1 MIGDRIRYYMKQQK
15 ITQQVMAEKL
25 GVTRQAVSSWVQ
37 NVYVPSYNH
46 IFAIAEVLGINPY
59 YLLSEDKT
67 AEEMELEGIYKE
79 LSEDERILLLNF
91 ARMLKERGN

>member
-15 ITQQVMAEKL
+15 ITQQQLADRM

-46 IFAIAEVLGINPY
+46 IFAIAEILDINPY
-59 YLLSEDKT
+59 YLLSDDKT
-67 AEEMELEGIYKE
+67 AEEMELEAIYKD
-79 LSEDERILLLNF
+79 LSEDERALLLNF